1 MSDRPLIFTAFAG
14 ATLDNGNSIRQ
25 VAPYDMTGDIAVTR
39 IYRLSNGAKFD
50 ADGTAAGTVM
60 LGSVTATFRVTGA
73 THQAAVTTMLTL
85 TSKLGVKGTLTGA
98 EYGTVGFALRTCTAR
113 CTVARPTIRSGVPMA
128 IGRKYQID
136 VEMTFERFT
145 AFS

>member
-14 ATLDNGNSIRQ
+14 ATLDNGSTIRQ
-25 VAPYDMTGDIAVTR
+25 VSPYDMTGDIAVTR

-60 LGSVTATFRVTGA
+60 FGSVAATFRVTGA

-85 TSKLGVKGTLTGA
+85 TAKLGVKGTLTGA
-98 EYGTVGFALRTCTAR
+98 EYGTVGSVLRTCTAR
-113 CTVARPTIRSGVPMA
+113 CTVARPVIRNGVPMA
-128 IGRKYQID
+128 IGRKFQID
-136 VEMTFERFT
+136 IEMTFERFT